1 MATRKDMRREELTP
15 HGDQSS
21 DSGWTDHRIV
31 VPYTEPEQQKD
42 TNDVQ
47 GKFYAKHAQSLA
59 PC

>member
-1 MATRKDMRREELTP
+1 MATRKDMRREELSTPYPRPTVAP

-47 GKFYAKHAQSLA
+47 G
-59 PC
+59 